1 MMHNENNELLLEL
14 WARMKSHIQP
24 KERLE
29 VADILVVVFDEFS
42 LVDESLL
49 EEDLD
54 KELLAAAKS
63 HLLVFDE
70 DEDEQEAYDDEN
82 GFSY

>member
-1 MMHNENNELLLEL
+1 MNENHELLLEL
-14 WARMKSHIQP
+14 WTRVKSHIAP

-49 EEDLD
+49 DEDLD
-54 KELLAAAKS
+54 KELRAAARS
-63 HLLVFDE
+63 HLSEVVE
-70 DEDEQEAYDDEN
+70 DEDEVYDDEN
-82 GFSY
+82 GFGY

>member
-1 MMHNENNELLLEL
+1 MIHENHELLLEL
-14 WARMKSHIQP
+14 WARIKSHIAP

-49 EEDLD
+49 DEDLD
-54 KELLAAAKS
+54 KELRAAARS
-63 HLLVFDE
+63 HLSEVDENE
-70 DEDEQEAYDDEN
+70 DEEYDDEN

>member
-1 MMHNENNELLLEL
+1 MHNENNELLLEL